1 MDYIVNAASYQ
12 RFNIIIIVVVVVI
25 IILLLL
31 LLLKSLFNV
40 GQDIA

>member
-12 RFNIIIIVVVVVI
+12 RFNIIIIIIVVVI
-25 IILLLL
+25 IILL

-40 GQDIA
+40 GQNIA